1 MGVLWQLQLRSRVL
15 CRSIVAAAFAP
26 LASRAHATSFLALR
40 SKAAAGFPGDDNP
53 PPYHVINFAMEQAI
67 SDPLE
72 ERRAWEEA
80 KSEKRRLA
88 ELADRD
94 VRSKQTLS
102 EIKGALEMNAARI
115 ADIVGSQK

>member
-1 MGVLWQLQLRSRVL
+1 M

-26 LASRAHATSFLALR
+26 LASRAQASSFLALR
-40 SKAAAGFPGDDNP
+40 RKAAAGVPGDDNP
-53 PPYHVINFAMEQAI
+53 PPYHVINFAMEQVV
-67 SDPLE
+67 SDPLGG
-72 ERRAWEEA
+72 RRAWEEA

-102 EIKGALEMNAARI
+102 EIKGALQMNAARI
-115 ADIVGSQK
+115 ADIVGSHK

>member
-1 MGVLWQLQLRSRVL
+1 M
-15 CRSIVAAAFAP
+15 VAATSAQ
-26 LASRAHATSFLALR
+26 LAARSQSSSFLAVR
-40 SKAAAGFPGDDNP
+40 SKAGAGIPGDDNP
-53 PPYHVINFAMEQAI
+53 PPYHVINFAMEQAV
-67 SDPLE
+67 SDPLA

>member
-1 MGVLWQLQLRSRVL
+1 M
-15 CRSIVAAAFAP
+15 AAAFAP
-26 LASRAHATSFLALR
+26 LASRAHAASFLALR
-40 SKAAAGFPGDDNP
+40 SKAGAGVPGDDNP
-53 PPYHVINFAMEQAI
+53 QPYHVINFAMEQAV
-67 SDPLE
+67 SDPLG

-94 VRSKQTLS
+94 VRSQQTLA

>member
-1 MGVLWQLQLRSRVL
+1 MGIL

-26 LASRAHATSFLALR
+26 LASRVHAASFLGLR
-40 SKAAAGFPGDDNP
+40 SKAAMQIPGDDNP

-67 SDPLE
+67 SDPLG

-102 EIKGALEMNAARI
+102 ELKGALEMNAARI

>member
-1 MGVLWQLQLRSRVL
+1 
-15 CRSIVAAAFAP
+15 VAAAFAP

-40 SKAAAGFPGDDNP
+40 SKTAGGVPGDDNP
-53 PPYHVINFAMEQAI
+53 PPYHVINFAMEQAVP
-67 SDPLE
+67 DPLG

-88 ELADRD
+88 ELAERE
-94 VRSKQTLS
+94 VRSKQALS
-102 EIKGALEMNAARI
+102 ELRGALEMNAARI